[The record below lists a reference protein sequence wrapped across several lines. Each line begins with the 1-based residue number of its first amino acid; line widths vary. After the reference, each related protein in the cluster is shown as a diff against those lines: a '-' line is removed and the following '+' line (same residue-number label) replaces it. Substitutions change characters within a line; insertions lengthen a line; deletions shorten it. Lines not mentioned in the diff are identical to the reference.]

1 MLLLPHLLPLGL
13 FLSAALGH
21 RINRRQGS
29 ASADSLAIASE
40 PVGISNG
47 QSLMTSTVP
56 PAPLKTI
63 VVGNLKVLAN
73 TTAAKADAKV
83 AVANIAETVDS
94 KVLVIARDSVSAYS
108 VWSGLNDLGIPYQV
122 LIVPSGGVTL
132 PQLNSSSTSGNFGLI
147 VVLSEVSYSYPNVGY
162 QSALT
167 ADQWQ
172 QLYNYQLSFHVRLVR
187 LDSYPSAAF
196 GTQALGS
203 CCNDKVEQLVSVS
216 DTSGFPNA
224 GLKIATTDRKIHS
237 GAGVS
242 TLGLYHY
249 PTVIT
254 NSTIAKEFLQ
264 LGPSSDGQYTNKS
277 TAGVINNI
285 NGREQVSFVNIHSGH
300 QADMSR
306 WYSMCHSPQTGPRH
320 QSISSIHGS
329 TGAHEAYSG
338 LFHTNVSDIYKP
350 AGTTYRIGTADLAQH
365 ITFMNTINSKLN
377 PGSKWW
383 IEVGHNGNGNIE
395 QSDSTDATGTLC
407 KPGPIEYGEQID
419 TPLEWVKPIGSGTN
433 LWPASPS
440 IYPNYTAACLNKDT
454 LKTWWATPANLNAFS
469 HVSHTFTH
477 EDQNNATY
485 ADIYK
490 EITWNQA
497 WLAASGI
504 ASATKFSPKGLIPP
518 AITGLHNGDALR
530 AWSDSGITHAIGDNT
545 RPALLNPNNEHWPL
559 ISTVAANGFDGIQI
573 TPRWATNIYYNC
585 DLPDCTV
592 AEWIATSAGSGDI
605 NTLLNVEKQT
615 NVRHLL
621 SLHHDAFMF
630 HQANLRYTGAAS
642 YTINGVTSTLSLFEA
657 WVETVTQ
664 EFVRLVDWPLLTYKH
679 DDLATLF
686 ANRMTRDACKPGL
699 TYEIDATAATITGVT
714 VTSNG
719 NTCSVPV
726 PVTLPG
732 AVTDTQGATSEKV
745 GNDPLTLWVPLKG
758 QPVTYTL
765 STPIKL

>member
-1 MLLLPHLLPLGL
+1 MLLLPHFLPLGL

-21 RINRRQGS
+21 RVNRRQGS
-29 ASADSLAIASE
+29 VSEDSLTVASE
-40 PVGISNG
+40 SVGLTNG

-63 VVGNLKVLAN
+63 IVDNLKVLAN
-73 TTAAKADAKV
+73 TTAAKVDAKV
-83 AVANIAETVDS
+83 AVADTAETVDS

-108 VWSGLNDLGIPYQV
+108 IWSGLNDLGIPYQV
-122 LIVPSGGVTL
+122 LVVPSSGVTL
-132 PQLNSSSTSGNFGLI
+132 PQLNSSSTTGNFGLI
-147 VVLSEVSYSYPNVGY
+147 VVLSEVSYSYPNLGY

-167 ADQWQ
+167 NDQWQ
-172 QLYNYQLSFHVRLVR
+172 QLYNYQLSFRVRMVR
-187 LDSYPSAAF
+187 LDSYPSSSF

-224 GLKIATTDRKIHS
+224 GLKI

-249 PTVIT
+249 PTQII

-285 NGREQVSFVNIHSGH
+285 NGREQMVFYVPFSTDWSSTSVYLQHTWINWGTRGLYAGYRRAAFSTQID
-300 QADMSR
+300 DMFL
-306 WYSMCHSPQTGPRH
+306 
-320 QSISSIHGS
+320 
-329 TGAHEAYSG
+329 E
-338 LFHTNVSDIYKP
+338 SDIYKP

-383 IEVGHNGNGNIE
+383 IEIGHNGNGNIE
-395 QSDSTDATGTLC
+395 QSDNKDSTGQIC
-407 KPGPIEYGEQID
+407 KPGPIEYGNQID
-419 TPLEWVKPIGSGTN
+419 TPLEWVKPIGTGTN

-440 IYPNYTAACLNKDT
+440 IYPNYTATCLNNDA
-454 LKTWWATPANLNAFS
+454 LKIWWATPSNLNAFS

-485 ADIYK
+485 ADVYK

-530 AWSDSGITHAIGDNT
+530 AWSENGITHAVGDNT

-605 NTLLNVEKQT
+605 NTLLGVEKQA

-621 SLHHDAFMF
+621 SLHHDPFMF
-630 HQANLRYTGAAS
+630 HQANLRFTGAAS

-679 DDLATLF
+679 DDIATLF
-686 ANRMTRDACKPGL
+686 ANRMARDACKPAL
-699 TYEIDATAATITGVT
+699 SYEIDATAGTLTGVT
-714 VTSNG
+714 VTTNG
-719 NTCSVPV
+719 NTCSVPI
-726 PVTLPG
+726 PVTFPG
-732 AVTDTQGATSEKV
+732 SVTDTQGATSEKV
-745 GNDPLTLWVPLKG
+745 GNDPLTLWVPMSG
-758 QPVTYTL
+758 QPVKFTL
-765 STPIKL
+765 SAPIPL